1 MLRQW
6 AVRLFG
12 VQAEI
17 DDLRRQVAELSWDEP
32 FGMWT
37 RAAFIR
43 MCRDVRGERR
53 LVAFLDLNEI
63 GDMNLRYGYSEVDR
77 RIRMTF
83 GLIRGSGD
91 LIGRWYSGDEIVI
104 VFNPGREPYRV
115 MARLRE
121 NARKYGITFT
131 EALGDWEPERESIV
145 AVIDNLSRAICAVK
159 RPSSIAEKSRGEDDL
174 RQPQIGFI
182 NRRPQPENAL

>member
-12 VQAEI
+12 VQGEI

-37 RAAFIR
+37 RGAFLR
-43 MCRDVRGERR
+43 MCRGLRGGRR
-53 LVAFLDLNEI
+53 HVAFLDLNGI
-63 GDMNLRYGYSEVDR
+63 GDMNLQYSYSEVDR

-91 LIGRWYSGDEIVI
+91 LVARWYSGDEIVI
-104 VFNPGREPYRV
+104 VFNTGREPYRI

-145 AVIDNLSRAICAVK
+145 EVIDSLSRAICTIK
-159 RPSSIAEKSRGEDDL
+159 RPSSIAEKSRGVDEL
-174 RQPQIGFI
+174 KQPQIGFI
-182 NRRPQPENAL
+182 NRCPQPEKVF